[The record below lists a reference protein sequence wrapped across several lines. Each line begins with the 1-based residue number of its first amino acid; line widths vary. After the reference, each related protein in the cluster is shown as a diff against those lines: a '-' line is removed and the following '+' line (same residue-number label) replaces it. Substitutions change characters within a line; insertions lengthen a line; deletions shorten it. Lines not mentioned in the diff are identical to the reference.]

1 MLTFRRKHLISWGI
15 LALLM
20 VSIMAWPAQ
29 AGDYGTKD
37 LKMGSQGQAVTQL
50 QQDLSSLSFYAY
62 SIDGRFGQK
71 THDAVVA
78 FQKSASMHIVLMD
91 GLGRKLMM
99 R

>member
-50 QQDLSSLSFYAY
+50 QQDLSSL
-62 SIDGRFGQK
+62 
-71 THDAVVA
+71 
-78 FQKSASMHIVLMD
+78 ASMHIVLMD
-91 GLGRKLMM
+91 GLGKKPMM